1 MGEGQ
6 AESVSPDGV
15 DLRGGRW
22 LAYLRLGRVSNLP
35 TVWTNALAGVVLA
48 GGSPEPASLA
58 WLAGALSLFYIGG
71 MFLNDAFDDAF
82 DRQFRPERPIPTG
95 QVTRGEVFAVGFGLL
110 AAGELLLAL
119 PLLRA
124 DGPSL
129 IGPAPAVPVLLGG
142 LALATTIVYY
152 DFRHKNDPLSPF
164 VMGLCRGWV
173 YFISAATVAS
183 PFTPLVGW
191 GFAVIL
197 CYMIG
202 LTYAAKQEN
211 LREVRNLWPL
221 LFLLAPFVYCAP
233 VLTRLAPES
242 ALFILLLAWV
252 VYAVSFL
259 IRKEGRNIG
268 RAVVSLLAGICLLD
282 ALLVA
287 GAVDQTIW
295 FLPAVG
301 AFALT
306 LYLQRFVPG
315 T

>member
-6 AESVSPDGV
+6 AGTLSHESTGSVSGP
-15 DLRGGRW
+15 RW
-22 LAYLRLGRVSNLP
+22 RAYLRLGRVSNLP

-48 GGSPEPASLA
+48 GGSPEASSLA
-58 WLAGALSLFYIGG
+58 WLAASLSLFYVGG
-71 MFLNDAFDDAF
+71 MFLNDAFDAAF

-95 QVTRGEVFAVGFGLL
+95 EVSRRKVFTLGFSML

-119 PLLRA
+119 PALL
-124 DGPSL
+124 DGD
-129 IGPAPAVPVLLGG
+129 APDALVMLGG
-142 LALATTIVYY
+142 LGLALTITYY
-152 DFRHKNDPLSPF
+152 DYRHKNDPFSPL

-173 YFISAATVAS
+173 YFIAAAAVAT
-183 PFTPLVGW
+183 PFALPVGS
-191 GFAVIL
+191 GFAMLL

-211 LREVRNLWPL
+211 LREVRRLWPL
-221 LFLLAPFVYCAP
+221 LFLFAPFAYCLP
-233 VLTRLAPES
+233 VLTRLQPES
-242 ALFILLLAWV
+242 ALFLLLLGWV

-259 IRKEGRNIG
+259 VRQEGRNIG
-268 RAVVSLLAGICLLD
+268 RAVISLLAGICLLD

-287 GAVDQTIW
+287 GVPGQAIW
-295 FLPAVG
+295 AFPALG